1 MKVKDFIFK
10 TPYNVEGL
18 KPIRESINEY
28 GCTIRY
34 YLINKYNLEI
44 LLLNRYDKDF
54 KVRNEEDIKWFLNT
68 NSVAIVNKVH
78 LLTKFILRDE
88 LNRLE
93 SNVNVV
99 V

>member
-10 TPYNVEGL
+10 TPYNIEGL

-54 KVRNEEDIKWFLNT
+54 KVRNEEDIKWYLNV

-88 LNRLE
+88 LNRLK

-99 V
+99 A